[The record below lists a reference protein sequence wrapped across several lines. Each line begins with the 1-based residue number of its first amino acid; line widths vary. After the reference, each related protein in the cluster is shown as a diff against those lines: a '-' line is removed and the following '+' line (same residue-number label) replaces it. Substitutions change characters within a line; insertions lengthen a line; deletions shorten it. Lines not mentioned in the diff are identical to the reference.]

1 MATHECHRPLQLVG
15 SEQCF
20 LVQACHV
27 YRSEVRHHSILL
39 RWRHKH
45 ASASSCSPGARCAR
59 GLCALTDRPA
69 LVQASGF
76 TSTSL
81 ERTAMKIPTQIEPA
95 LWGVAGG
102 ALAIAIAGFGWGGW
116 TTVSHVEATALVR
129 SNDAVVV
136 ALAPVCVDKFRR
148 AVDADA
154 NLAALRK
161 TDAW

>member
-1 MATHECHRPLQLVG
+1 MQ
-15 SEQCF
+15 
-20 LVQACHV
+20 
-27 YRSEVRHHSILL
+27 
-39 RWRHKH
+39 
-45 ASASSCSPGARCAR
+45 ASS
-59 GLCALTDRPA
+59 
-69 LVQASGF
+69 F
-76 TSTSL
+76 NSTPL
-81 ERTAMKIPTQIEPA
+81 ETTAMKIPTQIEPA

-161 TDAW
+161 TDAWSQSTFVEKGGWASVPGTTSTERISAVAKACAALLLAA